1 MILFA
6 SYKNAANFLTFP
18 SKQLPSASL
27 SLHPSLPLPFL
38 RTPCPLHLP
47 DVLVRPV
54 SLSSIQEEDRG
65 KSIFSPSCIH
75 YRWVAA
81 LVDIVHNPGPRIPI
95 LVFFLRTVD
104 WHCERRSFQSQAPP
118 WHYFL
123 RPNLGTKP
131 SSSNVLR
138 DALVFGLLAPAQ
150 TLLKNF
156 PALMWRSKVSIPG
169 AVWDDLYDAK
179 CSLFFFL
186 SLPESIMW
194 PMMSSGALETSIE
207 GSVRVEKKSFFIY
220 PSSLCA

>member
-1 MILFA
+1 MTLFA

-95 LVFFLRTVD
+95 LVFFFAHCGLALWKEEFPVTGATVALFP
-104 WHCERRSFQSQAPP
+104 SSQP
-118 WHYFL
+118 WHQTVLIKCFTRCAGVRTL
-123 RPNLGTKP
+123 GAGPNT
-131 SSSNVLR
+131 
-138 DALVFGLLAPAQ
+138 
-150 TLLKNF
+150 T
-156 PALMWRSKVSIPG
+156 
-169 AVWDDLYDAK
+169 
-179 CSLFFFL
+179 
-186 SLPESIMW
+186 
-194 PMMSSGALETSIE
+194 
-207 GSVRVEKKSFFIY
+207 
-220 PSSLCA
+220 

>member
-95 LVFFLRTVD
+95 LVFFFCALWIGTVKGGVSS
-104 WHCERRSFQSQAPP
+104 HRRHRGTISFVP
-118 WHYFL
+118 
-123 RPNLGTKP
+123 T
-131 SSSNVLR
+131 
-138 DALVFGLLAPAQ
+138 LAPNRPHQ
-150 TLLKNF
+150 MFYEMRWCSDSWRRPKHYLKIS
-156 PALMWRSKVSIPG
+156 PR
-169 AVWDDLYDAK
+169 
-179 CSLFFFL
+179 
-186 SLPESIMW
+186 
-194 PMMSSGALETSIE
+194 
-207 GSVRVEKKSFFIY
+207 
-220 PSSLCA
+220 